1 MLPHVHLP
9 EQASPMQAKMSH
21 LLEKALGVATQHNLV
36 AFKQWVERELDGYP
50 PSVAIPEYR
59 CVPVEITS
67 PALAEGS
74 CFKTPEQF
82 AQCYVPHSM
91 PDIEK
96 IVAESDPHSL
106 RKFPLPPDMLND
118 LKEQYPM
125 ACDGEPT
132 LAVQVCAFASII
144 EAVRSELLYWC
155 LTLRQRGIP

>member
-1 MLPHVHLP
+1 MQDGWVQFLRCCAGVLWAPAGRSIRSGCMLPHVHLP

-67 PALAEGS
+67 PALADVS

-96 IVAESDPHSL
+96 
-106 RKFPLPPDMLND
+106 
-118 LKEQYPM
+118 
-125 ACDGEPT
+125 
-132 LAVQVCAFASII
+132 
-144 EAVRSELLYWC
+144 
-155 LTLRQRGIP
+155 